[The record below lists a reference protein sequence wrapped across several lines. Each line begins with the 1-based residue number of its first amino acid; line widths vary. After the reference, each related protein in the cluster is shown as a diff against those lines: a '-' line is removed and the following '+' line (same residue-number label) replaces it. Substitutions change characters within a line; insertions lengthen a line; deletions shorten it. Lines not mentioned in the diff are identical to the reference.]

1 MEPSLATPQPSPSR
15 LGYFGRFLLCVVLS
29 VPIQFL
35 GGMIAYLFTR
45 PTAVH
50 QLRFNA
56 LARPFALILM
66 IITFGVMARLMDK
79 IPGSMFEVQ
88 GLGTKGK
95 WLQNALVGAGVGA
108 LSVALGVGGII
119 VLGVYTPVFA
129 PNYLHLAVIIWICI
143 TAAALEEV
151 ATRGYPFQVLSQAIG
166 VWPAAASLSLLF
178 GALHLLNP
186 HHSFLG
192 FANTVLVGMLLAFMV
207 VRTGTLWMAIG
218 FHFAWNFTL
227 GTLFG
232 LPVSGVDIFLA
243 LVKAQA
249 EGHPLLTGGGY
260 GLEASLTGTIV
271 ILLGFVVVHLAAPK
285 NVASRE
291 TPLVVPDSN

>member
-1 MEPSLATPQPSPSR
+1 MEPSLVAPPPSPSR
-15 LGYFGRFLLCVVLS
+15 LGYLGRFLLCVVLTI
-29 VPIQFL
+29 PIQFL
-35 GGMIAYLFTR
+35 GGMIAYFFTR
-45 PTAVH
+45 PTAIH

-56 LARPFALILM
+56 LARPLALILM
-66 IITFGVMARLMDK
+66 IIAFGLVARLLDK
-79 IPGSMFEVQ
+79 IPGSLLEVQ
-88 GLGTKGK
+88 GLGTKGN
-95 WLQNALVGAGVGA
+95 WLRNAVVGAGLGA
-108 LSVALGVGGII
+108 LLVALGVGCI
-119 VLGVYTPVFA
+119 VAFGVYAPVFA
-129 PNYLHLAVIIWICI
+129 PNYLHFAVIIWICI

-151 ATRGYPFQVLSQAIG
+151 ATRGYPFQVLSLAIG
-166 VWPAAASLSLLF
+166 VWPAAALLSLLF

-207 VRTGTLWMAIG
+207 IRTGTLWMAIG

-243 LVKAQA
+243 LVKARA
-249 EGHPLLTGGGY
+249 EGHPLLTGGDY

-271 ILLGFVVVHLAAPK
+271 ILLGFAVVHLAAPK
-285 NVASRE
+285 NVPSRE
-291 TPLVVPDSN
+291 TPLAVSDSN